1 MAANDEFI
9 SVDEV
14 QTSPRGRKP
23 VLNPDLVKLLGSIPA
38 GKAARLEKTFGKVSK
53 DDRAAVSATIR
64 KHWKAAHG
72 EASKPRIDFTL
83 DGVPQVRARS

>member
-1 MAANDEFI
+1 MPTDDFI

-23 VLNPDLVKLLGSIPA
+23 VLNPDLVKLLASIPA
-38 GKAARLEKTFGKVSK
+38 GKAARLEKTFGKVSR
-53 DDRAAVSATIR
+53 DQRAATSAVIR

-72 EASKPRIDFTL
+72 EASKPRIDFTT
-83 DGVPQVRARS
+83 DGVPQVRART